1 VNAAQRKRIAEA
13 RNLDARAKLEASGGK
28 AAVEKLERELDR
40 KVRVTYDQL
49 ARRNNSLEE
58 QLFLCRRRLEKAL
71 ETIKRKN
78 ERIAK
83 LRAER

>member
-1 VNAAQRKRIAEA
+1 MNAAQRKRIAEA

-49 ARRNNSLEE
+49 ARRNNYLEE